1 MGEAKDLILK
11 KKLKMSVNSLN
22 KKVYFSLVVTTILFM
37 FLFAGGEIYVRYFWD
52 GVWMDPGVV
61 KKRPFEYQASLFSR
75 SAFPQK
81 EQVMVI
87 RGNVNI
93 YINEKG
99 YRGRNF
105 QVNKKEGT
113 IRIIFYGG
121 SAVFDADGGNWPR
134 RVEKIIKQSGFDE
147 VEVINAGIPGHASFD
162 SLGRLFS
169 EGHLFNPDYV
179 VLYNA
184 WNDIKYFKMTKPLL
198 RLFRPSE
205 KSVDPRVQ
213 YHGMIDRALCRCSKQ
228 YLLVREK
235 YLLSKYRLGP
245 EGPKPS
251 GEYGSETSSIALR
264 QFRLN
269 VEMFVDAA
277 RNIGAT
283 PVLMTQA
290 RLVARN
296 NTQEQRKKI
305 QYDYVL
311 LTHEAL
317 CEAFEKTDEII
328 ADVAEKKSVF
338 LIDASKQIT
347 GKDYVF
353 DDHVHLTAS
362 GSEELADI
370 TARRLMEL
378 LEKKQMEEK
387 ERRAQ

>member
-1 MGEAKDLILK
+1 MP
-11 KKLKMSVNSLN
+11 VNSLR
-22 KKVYFSLVVTTILFM
+22 KRSFFAFITTTIFAL
-37 FLFAGGEIYVRYFWD
+37 FLFTCGEIYVRNIWD
-52 GVWMDPGVV
+52 GTWIDPGVV
-61 KKRPFEYQASLFSR
+61 KKRPFEYQTSIFSR
-75 SAFPQK
+75 NAFPQK
-81 EQVMVI
+81 EQVMTI
-87 RGNVNI
+87 LDNVKV

-105 QVNKKEGT
+105 QADKPEGT
-113 IRIIFYGG
+113 IRIIIYGG
-121 SAVFDADGGNWPR
+121 SAVFDASGGNWPH
-134 RVEKIIKQSGFDE
+134 RVEKMLKQKGFPE
-147 VEVINAGIPGHASFD
+147 AQVINAGIPGHASFD

-296 NTQEQRKKI
+296 NTQEQREKI

>member
-1 MGEAKDLILK
+1 MP
-11 KKLKMSVNSLN
+11 VNSL
-22 KKVYFSLVVTTILFM
+22 KKRSFFAFITTTIFAL
-37 FLFAGGEIYVRYFWD
+37 FLFTCGEIYVRNIWD
-52 GVWMDPGVV
+52 GTWIDPGVV
-61 KKRPFEYQASLFSR
+61 KKRPFEYQTSIFSR
-75 SAFPQK
+75 NAFPQK
-81 EQVMVI
+81 EQVMTLFD
-87 RGNVNI
+87 NVKV

-105 QVNKKEGT
+105 QADKPEGT
-113 IRIIFYGG
+113 IRIIIYGG
-121 SAVFDADGGNWPR
+121 SAVFDASGGNWPH
-134 RVEKIIKQSGFDE
+134 RVEKMLKQKGFPE
-147 VEVINAGIPGHASFD
+147 AQVINAGIPGHASFD

-305 QYDYVL
+305 EYDYVL

-328 ADVAEKKSVF
+328 ADVAEKKGVF